1 LWRREKKVLKRRSFF
16 GNVHMIQFTGRFGV
30 MNAPIIFVAT
40 AWGPRHGG
48 INAFNADICRAL
60 GKKLQQIR
68 QVICIVA
75 GKRDEA
81 AEADALKSHVRLLAT
96 EKETLDSGGITLALR
111 KAGIEEVAW
120 WIGHDVTTGPA
131 TLEARELKGGGNV
144 ALIHHMSF
152 RQYAGH
158 KHQAGEVAVRR
169 EEEQRALF
177 RQADR
182 CFAVGPKLRDS
193 LHELLDVAEKP
204 PMLIPGLAQEIQPK
218 PPAKTF
224 RAMVFGRLDSDDDR
238 IKQGRL
244 AVAGVAAAVGQAAA
258 TPGSPPLLTGSR
270 GIIDVIGIK
279 DAGGETEKS
288 LIKLAEDLGGSY
300 PPQVTAQPFQ
310 EDRRQMF
317 TQLAGAHLALMPSWH
332 EGFGLVGW
340 EAVAA
345 GVPLILSVDS
355 GLYQLLREETPGL
368 QNGNVYGVKVGGH
381 TPTGDDDPNQE
392 NFTDADL
399 DALKNAVLN
408 IAANAGE
415 WRDQAAFL
423 RRTLLDKG
431 MTWDGAA
438 KALLSGLGLNDPPP
452 ADVAPPPNPSDP
464 TPGDGLPA
472 DRRRPLPAGY
482 FPNSLL
488 LRAEYQVT
496 PFQDFAAP
504 ALNNLL
510 AWVTDE
516 QASPYAAALRLYAA
530 DGGSGKTRLLIEACG
545 RLRDR
550 GAGDWTTRF
559 IPDGLSPDKLGQAVE
574 KLVKAHAKVFL
585 AMDYAETRQ
594 KAVLAV
600 TAAMLAAPAG
610 HRVRLV
616 LTARGQ
622 GEWWEVLPANVKD
635 ERLRGF
641 LRSEDVAQGPLALPV
656 PADDAAT
663 RLGIYQS
670 AQAAF
675 ARLPL
680 FQGKTPTPA
689 PDLSGPLF
697 ARTLF
702 IHLAAL
708 SALQGRRLENEKE
721 LLAAA
726 LDHERDYWR
735 RTLGESAR
743 GESAGDET
751 ALRRIEQAMAL
762 LTLADG
768 TADPVAARAVIAAAP
783 LLRDQTATAQ
793 EALFNNLHTIYPR
806 NGGVDALRPD
816 LLGETLIHAALT
828 NDERLLDTAL
838 DGENASVGAALT
850 ALTRLADRGK
860 PQWLERALDQKRL
873 KQGFVDQVM
882 ETALQLGPTLGD
894 ALAAAVDGA
903 EQRIRNGLVN
913 HLFAKLPEQT
923 VALAVLSEKISRR
936 KVELLENG
944 NHNGQGKKFDL
955 LRAQEKLGIV
965 LRKNGGPAEG
975 LVVAKRNMELAK
987 TLSDTPPN
995 FARSQGL
1002 AVAYNLLSICL
1013 RDLGDTKGALGMAAE
1028 SGKIYNDLRC
1038 KEPAAFLSV
1047 WALSLDTLAMHLG
1060 DMGRHEEALG
1070 KARQSEEIRRQ
1081 PVVARL
1087 DAHRADWALSL
1098 NNLAKHLSD
1107 MGLYEEALE
1116 KSRRAEEIYRQ
1127 LAVVR
1132 PDAHRADWA
1141 TSLSGLTSHLS
1152 AMGLHEE
1159 ALDKARRSEEIYR
1172 QLAVARPDAHR
1183 AAWATSLG
1191 NWAQAL
1197 LALDRGAEAEAEA
1210 RQAMEIFAA
1219 LPPSRIKAM
1228 APELGW
1234 SRVLTAA
1241 ARLNQG
1247 DGAGAADLAEQA
1259 LEAYR
1264 IAEQARPGDVARYH
1278 ALALSIIAR
1287 RPGLDP
1293 AVAAARAGEAL
1304 DLIAP
1309 HARRRKQGLRW
1320 ELSHVA
1326 AALRAT
1332 AAPGAPDPL
1341 PGDLAAIL
1349 AQAPS
1354 PAAA

>member
-1 LWRREKKVLKRRSFF
+1 
-16 GNVHMIQFTGRFGV
+16 

-48 INAFNADICRAL
+48 INAFNADICRAF
-60 GKKLQQIR
+60 GKKLQQTR
-68 QVICIVA
+68 EVICIVA

-81 AEADALKSHVRLLAT
+81 AEADALKSHVRLIAT
-96 EKETLDSGGITLALR
+96 EKETLDSGGIALALR

-158 KHQAGEVAVRR
+158 KHQAGEAAVRR
-169 EEEQRALF
+169 EEEQRDLF

-193 LHELLDVAEKP
+193 LHELLEDAESP
-204 PMLIPGLAQEIQPK
+204 PPAHMLIPGLAQEIQPK

-244 AVAGVAAAVGQAAA
+244 AVAGVAAAVGQAA
-258 TPGSPPLLTGSR
+258 TTLGSPPLLTGSR

-392 NFTDADL
+392 NFTDADR
-399 DALKNAVLN
+399 DALKNAVLD

-415 WRDQAAFL
+415 WRDRATFL
-423 RRTLLDKG
+423 RRTLLEKG

-452 ADVAPPPNPSDP
+452 ADVAPPPDPSDP
-464 TPGDGLPA
+464 TPGAVNAAGDGLPA
-472 DRRRPLPAGY
+472 DRRRQLPDGY

-504 ALNNLL
+504 ALDDLL

-735 RTLGESAR
+735 RTLGESTGGESAR

-768 TADPVAARAVIAAAP
+768 TADPAVARAVIAAAP
-783 LLRDQTATAQ
+783 LLRDQPPATQ
-793 EALFNNLHTIYPR
+793 EALFNDLHTIYPR
-806 NGGVDALRPD
+806 NGGIDALRPD

-828 NDERLLDTAL
+828 NDERLLDAAL

-873 KQGFVDQVM
+873 KLRFVDQAM

-944 NHNGQGKKFDL
+944 PLNGPGKKIDL
-955 LRAQEKLGIV
+955 LRAQEKLSAV
-965 LRKNGGPAEG
+965 LYKNGRPAEG
-975 LVVAKRNMELAK
+975 LEIAKSILELAK
-987 TLSDTPPN
+987 ALPDTPSN

-1002 AVAYNLLSICL
+1002 AGAYNLRAGCL
-1013 RDLGDTKGALGMAAE
+1013 RDIGDADGALKAAE
-1028 SGKIYNDLRC
+1028 ECEKIYNDLSR
-1038 KEPAAFLSV
+1038 KAAARFAPP
-1047 WALSLDTLAMHLG
+1047 WARALSNLAANLNSV
-1060 DMGRHEEALG
+1060 GRHEEALD

-1081 PVVARL
+1081 L
-1087 DAHRADWALSL
+1087 AL
-1098 NNLAKHLSD
+1098 A
-1107 MGLYEEALE
+1107 
-1116 KSRRAEEIYRQ
+1116 
-1127 LAVVR
+1127 R

-1141 TSLSGLTSHLS
+1141 TSLSNLAGRLS
-1152 AMGLHEE
+1152 DVGRHEE
-1159 ALDKARRSEEIYR
+1159 ALDKTRQAEEIRR
-1172 QLAVARPDAHR
+1172 QLAVTRPDAHR
-1183 AAWATSLG
+1183 ADWATSLG

-1197 LALDRGAEAEAEA
+1197 LQCDRGAEAEAKA

-1259 LEAYR
+1259 LDAYR

-1287 RPGLDP
+1287 RPGLAP
-1293 AVAAARAGEAL
+1293 AVAGDTARRAL

-1309 HARRRKQGLRW
+1309 HARRQKQGLRW

>member
-1 LWRREKKVLKRRSFF
+1 
-16 GNVHMIQFTGRFGV
+16 
-30 MNAPIIFVAT
+30 MNSPIIFIAT

-48 INAFNADICRAL
+48 INAFNADLCRAL
-60 GKKLQQIR
+60 GKRLGESR
-68 QVICIVA
+68 EVICVIA
-75 GKRDEA
+75 AKRDEA
-81 AEADALKSHVRLLAT
+81 AEADALKSRVRLIAT
-96 EKETLDSGGITLALR
+96 EKETLDSGGIALALR

-193 LHELLDVAEKP
+193 LHELLEDAESP
-204 PMLIPGLAQEIQPK
+204 PSAHMLIPGLAQEIQPK
-218 PPAKTF
+218 SPAKTF

-244 AVAGVAAAVGQAAA
+244 AVAGVAAAVGQAAT

-279 DAGGETEKS
+279 DAGGETEQS
-288 LIKLAEDLGGSY
+288 LVELAERHSGNRSPL
-300 PPQVTAQPFQ
+300 VTAQPFQ

-345 GVPLILSVDS
+345 SVPLILSVDS

-368 QNGNVYGVKVGGH
+368 HGGNVYGVKVGGH
-381 TPTGDDDPNQE
+381 TPTGDEDPNQE
-392 NFTDADL
+392 NFTAADL
-399 DALKNAVLN
+399 NALKDAVLE
-408 IAANAGE
+408 IAANAVE
-415 WRDQAAFL
+415 WRERAAFL
-423 RRTLLDKG
+423 RRTLLEKG

-452 ADVAPPPNPSDP
+452 AAAAPPPNPSDP
-464 TPGDGLPA
+464 TPGAVNAAGDGLPA
-472 DRRRPLPAGY
+472 DRRRQLPDGY

-496 PFQDFAAP
+496 PFQDFAVP
-504 ALNNLL
+504 ALDDLL

-559 IPDGLSPDKLGQAVE
+559 IPDSQSPDKLGQAVE

-600 TAAMLAAPAG
+600 TSAMLAAPAG

-622 GEWWEVLPANVKD
+622 GEWWEVLPDNVKD

-641 LRSEDVAQGPLALPV
+641 LRSEDVAQGPLSLPV

-735 RTLGESAR
+735 RTLGESA
-743 GESAGDET
+743 GDET

-768 TADPVAARAVIAAAP
+768 AADPAIARAVIAAAP
-783 LLRDQTATAQ
+783 LLRDQPPAAQ
-793 EALFNNLHTIYPR
+793 EALFNDLHAIYPR

-828 NDERLLDTAL
+828 NDERLLDAAL

-894 ALAAAVDGA
+894 ALAAAVDADIA
-903 EQRIRNGLVN
+903 EWLAKSSPR
-913 HLFAKLPEQT
+913 LFIPVKNRA
-923 VALAVLSEKISRR
+923 ADGGRHI
-936 KVELLENG
+936 VEL
-944 NHNGQGKKFDL
+944 
-955 LRAQEKLGIV
+955 
-965 LRKNGGPAEG
+965 
-975 LVVAKRNMELAK
+975 
-987 TLSDTPPN
+987 
-995 FARSQGL
+995 
-1002 AVAYNLLSICL
+1002 
-1013 RDLGDTKGALGMAAE
+1013 
-1028 SGKIYNDLRC
+1028 
-1038 KEPAAFLSV
+1038 
-1047 WALSLDTLAMHLG
+1047 
-1060 DMGRHEEALG
+1060 
-1070 KARQSEEIRRQ
+1070 
-1081 PVVARL
+1081 
-1087 DAHRADWALSL
+1087 
-1098 NNLAKHLSD
+1098 
-1107 MGLYEEALE
+1107 
-1116 KSRRAEEIYRQ
+1116 
-1127 LAVVR
+1127 
-1132 PDAHRADWA
+1132 PDD
-1141 TSLSGLTSHLS
+1141 
-1152 AMGLHEE
+1152 
-1159 ALDKARRSEEIYR
+1159 D
-1172 QLAVARPDAHR
+1172 
-1183 AAWATSLG
+1183 
-1191 NWAQAL
+1191 
-1197 LALDRGAEAEAEA
+1197 
-1210 RQAMEIFAA
+1210 
-1219 LPPSRIKAM
+1219 
-1228 APELGW
+1228 
-1234 SRVLTAA
+1234 LTAA
-1241 ARLNQG
+1241 AVDFLRPDVEISHMRRGRVDSRVVTAAFFPEEMEWLSQRGGRFFPVTQLEIFSDHPGEMIGEFQLEEWADTRASASLKGFNLRDVLQAVKAPEVWERTR
-1247 DGAGAADLAEQA
+1247 GAGASVIVIDTGVSSAMKAIGAARQSDVDVCGEYSGNNWQDDVGHGSMCAAIAAGSRRDGGKYSGVAPEATVISARSNLRTDDLFDIYDEIHFRFLEKQISGPCVVLNCYGYHQCTSPDVGRIEPLLSKIRRMSADGIPFIFAAGNNHKTPSMHNPTDHEPRSIWGMNA
-1259 LEAYR
+1259 LECALTVGAVGKIDQRYTN
-1264 IAEQARPGDVARYH
+1264 IHGDIPHFASSRGPCQWDDRHLKPDIVAPCYGEVPWGDGF
-1278 ALALSIIAR
+1278 R
-1287 RPGLDP
+1287 RPAWWGTSGSAPLAAGL
-1293 AVAAARAGEAL
+1293 
-1304 DLIAP
+1304 
-1309 HARRRKQGLRW
+1309 
-1320 ELSHVA
+1320 
-1326 AALRAT
+1326 AALLLSVK
-1332 AAPGAPDPL
+1332 PDL
-1341 PGDLAAIL
+1341 T
-1349 AQAPS
+1349 
-1354 PAAA
+1354 PAALWDIMRDSAEPLNIHPYCAGKGMLNCQKAFATLHDRHL